1 MSKNADEPL
10 TSQPIDEFV
19 AKGLRIIGLADG
31 MKLPDL
37 PRDFPSPESPSGSS
51 PSTRTTIGNSSR

>member
-19 AKGLRIIGLADG
+19 AKGLRIIG
-31 MKLPDL
+31 
-37 PRDFPSPESPSGSS
+37 PRMA
-51 PSTRTTIGNSSR
+51 